1 MVNAMRS
8 FLILLT
14 ALWVPA
20 VGTAGQDVDEAS
32 SSPQNIF
39 PDADEIGGNR
49 ILQARD
55 DYLDKRGWSLGFSEG
70 NPSGAYIGWGEAS
83 IQVSPESVSYGK
95 ARIAA
100 VDSAILGAIG
110 EFTLSLGRETVT
122 ETVREVFQ
130 DPGALER
137 ARDAN
142 MLQYYRAIEDRV
154 KNVTVAQLDQLLE
167 SLGADPSEHAD
178 LDFSRK
184 VDLARESV
192 TKRII
197 RTAAEQFNG
206 IRVLSTFEEENQIGA
221 LVIYHPRLQRLAQDI
236 VNGNFVA
243 IGEGFSEDAIQ
254 SAIGDM
260 ESRDYLFIH
269 GLRVLKDDDGN
280 RVLLS
285 FGQASPAVTRAD
297 SQMKQRMAVNAAER
311 ESDLRSDAYISEFL
325 NSFVEVEEKQ
335 LSEAAARITAEVTG
349 SSAREFEST
358 SFADSLTS
366 LMRQTSESDMTGI
379 VTVHNWRA
387 NHPDTGHL
395 YVGSIKAWSPK
406 TNSAFTKR
414 LQQRLEPGPDPSR
427 EVDVEVRRS
436 RDVGDEDW

>member
-1 MVNAMRS
+1 M
-8 FLILLT
+8 
-14 ALWVPA
+14 
-20 VGTAGQDVDEAS
+20 DDAS
-32 SSPQNIF
+32 SNPRNIF
-39 PDADEIGGNR
+39 PDASQIGGNK
-49 ILQARD
+49 ILEARD
-55 DYLDKRGWSLGFSEG
+55 NYLKEREWTLGFSES
-70 NPSGAYIGWGEAS
+70 NPNGAYIGWGESS
-83 IQVSPESVSYGK
+83 IQVKPESVSYGK

-100 VDSAILGAIG
+100 IDSAILAAIG

-142 MLQYYRAIEDRV
+142 MLQYYQAIEDRV

-206 IRVLSTFEEENQIGA
+206 IRVLGTFEEQNQVGA
-221 LVIYHPRLQRLAQDI
+221 LVIYHPRLQQLAQDI
-236 VNGNFVA
+236 VNGNFVTVGEGYSEGAIESA
-243 IGEGFSEDAIQ
+243 IGEMDSE
-254 SAIGDM
+254 
-260 ESRDYLFIH
+260 DYLFIH
-269 GLRVLKDDDGN
+269 GLRVLKDKDGN

-297 SQMKQRMAVNAAER
+297 SQMKQRMAVNAADR
-311 ESDLRSDAYISEFL
+311 ESDLRSDAFISEFL
-325 NSFVEVEEKQ
+325 NSFVEVDEKQ
-335 LSEAAARITAEVTG
+335 LSEAAASITAEVTG

-358 SFADSLTS
+358 TFANSLTS
-366 LMRQTSESDMTGI
+366 MMRQSSESEMTGI

-406 TNSAFTKR
+406 TNSAFAKGLR
-414 LQQRLEPGPDPSR
+414 ERLEPGADPSR
-427 EVDVEVRRS
+427 EVNVDVRRS
-436 RDVGDEDW
+436 QDVGDEDW